1 MFYIGARSRPPNPT
15 TLRRNQKL
23 GKPTRPHP
31 RTQRPSPSQRAAH
44 TPPYGTS
51 ERGTSAYGGP
61 PSPHPTGSRVPF
73 PDHPGDGGSIDSTR
87 HAPFRGPLPNRCPLS
102 GERLCVGIY
111 FAGEAKRP
119 GVTGIRASEPLRG
132 STVVTIGELLSAHDD
147 FESNAV
153 PHSGRALMRDGLPH
167 PGTPSTPAS
176 PQRHAWGYGRT
187 AADVID
193 PLWWTTSV
201 GVGAIV
207 ILHQSLGPSIA
218 DPPPTRQTENPKPH
232 NRRWNIRLGWIR
244 LWRTEEKAGVSL
256 TYRTS
261 TCF

>member
-1 MFYIGARSRPPNPT
+1 MFYIGARSRPPHSA

-23 GKPTRPHP
+23 GKPTWPIRGLNASAHP
-31 RTQRPSPSQRAAH
+31 NGPRA
-44 TPPYGTS
+44 
-51 ERGTSAYGGP
+51 GP
-61 PSPHPTGSRVPF
+61 RHKRKAPSPHPTGSRVPF

-87 HAPFRGPLPNRCPLS
+87 HVPFQGPLPNRCPLS

-132 STVVTIGELLSAHDD
+132 STVVTIGGLHSAHDD
-147 FESNAV
+147 FEPNAV

-207 ILHQSLGPSIA
+207 ILHQSPGPSIA

-244 LWRTEEKAGVSL
+244 LWRT
-256 TYRTS
+256 
-261 TCF
+261 

>member
-1 MFYIGARSRPPNPT
+1 MAQSRPDTHLKEVTTTQGSPPGPPEDSTPKPIPT
-15 TLRRNQKL
+15 
-23 GKPTRPHP
+23 
-31 RTQRPSPSQRAAH
+31 AH
-44 TPPYGTS
+44 T
-51 ERGTSAYGGP
+51 RGPRHKRKS

-87 HAPFRGPLPNRCPLS
+87 HAPFQGPLPNRCPLS

-119 GVTGIRASEPLRG
+119 GVTGIRAIKPLRG
-132 STVVTIGELLSAHDD
+132 STVVTIGELHSAHDD
-147 FESNAV
+147 FEPNAV

-207 ILHQSLGPSIA
+207 ILHQSPGPSIA
-218 DPPPTRQTENPKPH
+218 FPSPLDRTETPQSK
-232 NRRWNIRLGWIR
+232 IR
-244 LWRTEEKAGVSL
+244 LWRTEENASVSL
-256 TYRTS
+256 IYRTS
-261 TCF
+261 TAY